1 MTMTNEEIYRS
12 YKQAKHPERQI
23 GILADLNACR
33 KEEIKTII
41 KLYEGENNMVQKWTT
56 DMDRILVESREKGTP
71 YGEIAETLGVTIRAC
86 ENRAYRLSQESKEA
100 DKLAAIA
107 KEAETVNP
115 YISDTASDALVMI
128 RGAGYV
134 FSGLEMVMEDNE
146 AKLIAHYRKRV
157 MES

>member
-1 MTMTNEEIYRS
+1 
-12 YKQAKHPERQI
+12 
-23 GILADLNACR
+23 
-33 KEEIKTII
+33 
-41 KLYEGENNMVQKWTT
+41 MVQKWTT

-107 KEAETVNP
+107 KEAETANP
-115 YISDTASDALVMI
+115 YMSDTASDALVMI